1 MRESAGSSARRAD
14 RGAPRGETV
23 PREALI
29 VFCTCPE
36 ASATAIAE
44 ALVNERLAACV
55 NQLAAVQS
63 IYRWRERV
71 ETATETLL
79 IMKTTTDLYDEL
91 ERRLRAL
98 HPYEVPEILAVPVAR
113 GYPPYLRW
121 LEGALRA

>member
-1 MRESAGSSARRAD
+1 M
-14 RGAPRGETV
+14 P
-23 PREALI
+23 PEALI

-36 ASATAIAE
+36 AYATTIAQT
-44 ALVNERLAACV
+44 LVHERRVACV

-63 IYRWRERV
+63 VYRWRERV

-91 ERRLRAL
+91 EQRLRAL

-113 GYPPYLRW
+113 GYPPYLQW
-121 LEGALRA
+121 IEDSLRA